1 MFKSGL
7 KIVNLLSED
16 VVLEIVVFLA
26 EAFSIGARIVQLRII
41 AAKVNIGNFGGLI
54 HPLNPPPAGEI
65 LFIGV
70 GIVVGEHAQL
80 DVHDS

>member
-41 AAKVNIGNFGGLI
+41 AVKVNIGNFAGLI

-65 LFIGV
+65 LFIGEGKV
-70 GIVVGEHAQL
+70 MGEHAQL
-80 DVHDS
+80 DVHNS